1 VAKKTFSRVFGDP
14 TVLLL
19 IRRGLG
25 LAQTQQ
31 QGGGMAEESTYRLI
45 FLLAGLVVLQ
55 TSPAARTQQPNQL
68 GMRFPMIQIVTGE
81 TARVNA
87 QNLEAGSSAK
97 DSSCSV
103 TLQFLDTAGRVV
115 KQTVVVLRPGNVASL
130 ELSRAELQGDNPRV
144 EIGAVLLFGYYG
156 GAPPGPAIVHR
167 FDCNIVPSLE
177 VFDDHTGE
185 MKLVLKDATPLPPP
199 ATPAQ

>member
-1 VAKKTFSRVFGDP
+1 
-14 TVLLL
+14 
-19 IRRGLG
+19 
-25 LAQTQQ
+25 
-31 QGGGMAEESTYRLI
+31 MAEESTYRLI

-103 TLQFLDTAGRVV
+103 TLQFLDTGAEWSSRRSFSCDRGRSRP
-115 KQTVVVLRPGNVASL
+115 TVISDGS
-130 ELSRAELQGDNPRV
+130 
-144 EIGAVLLFGYYG
+144 
-156 GAPPGPAIVHR
+156 
-167 FDCNIVPSLE
+167 
-177 VFDDHTGE
+177 
-185 MKLVLKDATPLPPP
+185 KLNC
-199 ATPAQ
+199 